1 MNINVY
7 IKFCL
12 WLAPVS
18 RQEEANPLFWLAWP
32 VGNIGL
38 SCLLAITHFLLQ
50 ERFCLDHIINRFLTK
65 LVRVNMA
72 PYWLCSI

>member
-18 RQEEANPLFWLAWP
+18 RQEEANLLFCLAWP
-32 VGNIGL
+32 VNDIGL

-50 ERFCLDHIINRFLTK
+50 EKIL
-65 LVRVNMA
+65 
-72 PYWLCSI
+72 P

>member
-18 RQEEANPLFWLAWP
+18 RQEEVNPLFWLAWP
-32 VGNIGL
+32 VDDIGL

-50 ERFCLDHIINRFLTK
+50 EKIL
-65 LVRVNMA
+65 
-72 PYWLCSI
+72 P